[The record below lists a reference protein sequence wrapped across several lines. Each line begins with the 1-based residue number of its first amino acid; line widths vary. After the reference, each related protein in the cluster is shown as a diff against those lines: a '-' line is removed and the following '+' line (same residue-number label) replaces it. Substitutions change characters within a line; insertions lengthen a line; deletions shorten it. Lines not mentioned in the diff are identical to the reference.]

1 MNEERLRSALKA
13 CLSNASFPDERQ
25 REVLS
30 QMGGERVLKRK
41 VSLALVC
48 AVILSLA
55 LAGVAIAAALGVFG
69 QFGTTDEQ
77 RSERLQRLDTAA
89 ETIGAAVSV
98 SAPEA
103 REQPAEAQTDYD
115 RLLARQYGRSFELT
129 LEQAYCDGSKLY
141 FSYTLQYSAPEMET
155 GEGKPSG
162 FEQWDIENPGQ
173 RYEEVWSHDDPTL
186 DESIISWLDGHES
199 GWYAYDSVGLGDGA
213 RLSDG
218 TPLNIQDREDQQV
231 DETTIRGYQEVELP
245 EGFEGDTLEI
255 ELSVLYGTSVFY
267 QDGTGVYWAHVAQPE
282 NRGIL
287 RIPFTVSPS
296 GTATGLSGEGAFE
309 EYSARASL
317 LVSDVDI
324 SGDVVIDCP
333 EAWKEHITDWVE
345 GVSGTEYVISY
356 SLYTSDGQRMPNRD
370 GSFWINEEG
379 KLVINV
385 RYDRTESTEG
395 LRLRPEYSES
405 GERESEDIALK

>member
-1 MNEERLRSALKA
+1 MK
-13 CLSNASFPDERQ
+13 
-25 REVLS
+25 
-30 QMGGERVLKRK
+30 KK

-55 LAGVAIAAALGVFG
+55 LAGAAIAAALGVFG
-69 QFGTTDEQ
+69 QFGTNDKQ
-77 RSERLQRLDTAA
+77 RSERLQNLDAA
-89 ETIGAAVSV
+89 ADNVGVTVSV
-98 SAPEA
+98 SSPEA
-103 REQPAEAQTDYD
+103 QERPAETQTDYD
-115 RLLARQYGRSFELT
+115 RLLARQYERSFELT
-129 LEQAYCDGSKLY
+129 LEQTYCDGNKLY
-141 FSYTLQYSAPEMET
+141 YSYTLKHSVPETEM

-162 FEQWDIENPGQ
+162 FEQWDVENPGQ
-173 RYEEVWSHDDPTL
+173 RYDEVWGHDDPTL

-218 TPLNIQDREDQQV
+218 TPLNIQDGEGQRV

-245 EGFEGDTLEI
+245 DGLEGDTLDI
-255 ELSVLYGTSVFY
+255 ELSVLYGTSVYY

-287 RIPFTVSPS
+287 RIPFTVSLN
-296 GTATGLSGEGAFE
+296 GTTTGLSGEAAFE
-309 EYSARASL
+309 EYSAKASV

-324 SGDVVIDCP
+324 SGSVVIDCP
-333 EAWKEHITDWVE
+333 EVWKEHITDWVE
-345 GVSGTEYVISY
+345 GISGTEYIISY
-356 SLYTSDGQRMPNRD
+356 SLYTPDGQKLSNNN

-379 KLVINV
+379 KLEIGV

-405 GERESEDIALK
+405 GERESEDIPLT